1 MSLSTLLN
9 HWRADPS
16 IAPHIASWETVP
28 KRSPVFVSPPDILHP
43 ALRSSLEERRIHK
56 LYKHQHLAWDA
67 AQNGKNVAVVTGTAS
82 GKTLAYTLPVVDDLL
97 KNEQRRALFL
107 FPTKALARDQLNALK
122 ASFPL
127 STAPYDGDTPQNH
140 RKQIRQ
146 NARLILSNPD
156 MLHLGIL
163 PHHTNWELFFS
174 HLGYVVIDE
183 MHIYRGVF
191 GSHVANVIRRL
202 KRVAA
207 HYGSQPQFLLTS
219 ATIGNPQELAEA
231 LTEEPVTV
239 IDEDFSARGERH
251 FLIYNPPVIDETLGL
266 RAGMQNESVRLVS
279 DLFSYD
285 IQTILFGRSRRSVE
299 FMLAQLKGKISPT
312 ENVLR
317 AYRSGYLPAQRR
329 EIEKGLREGEVRVV
343 TATTALEL
351 GIDIGGMGAAVL
363 AGYPGTIAG
372 TWQQAGRAGRTEK
385 PSLSIL
391 VVSSNPLDQFLAHHP
406 AYFFERSPEHAL
418 LDPDNLLILLKHI
431 QCAAFEL
438 PFREGE
444 KYGDLSLSQTLEFL
458 DFLQKQGALYLSQ
471 NTYYWMDKGYPA
483 SEISLRATSSD
494 QITLIHTDLHGT
506 QETIGTVDMDSAHW
520 MVHPGA
526 IYLHEGEDFKVEDLD
541 LEGNKAY
548 LVDAY
553 GDYYTEPEKQ
563 TSVECLTL
571 RGEEDVPGGKIY
583 HGELSVTRQ
592 VVGFKKINWQWYEIL
607 GREPL
612 HLPSTTLET
621 TGFWLSLSERTIQ
634 TLQSSGTW
642 SSGSIDYGPRW
653 PSIRKIVLERDQNK
667 CQACGKRWD
676 QAQLHIHHKQPL
688 RSFRSLQEANQLDN
702 LITLCPRCHQRVEN
716 VVRVKSGLS
725 GLSYLLH
732 NLAPLLLMCDSH
744 DLGVHA
750 DPASPLGDNL
760 PTVVIHEQIP
770 AGIGFSKRLFERH
783 DELINQAY
791 ELVRSCPCLD
801 GCPSCV
807 GPGGELGSGGKSETL
822 AILEELILL
831 T

>member
-1 MSLSTLLN
+1 MSLSALLN
-9 HWRADPS
+9 YWRADPS
-16 IAPHIASWETVP
+16 IAPHIASWETFP
-28 KRSPVFVSPPDILHP
+28 QRSAVFVSPPNSLHP
-43 ALRSSLEERRIHK
+43 DLLSSLKESGIK
-56 LYKHQHLAWDA
+56 NLYKHQHLVWESV
-67 AQNGKNVAVVTGTAS
+67 QKGENVAVVTGTAS
-82 GKTLAYTLPVVDDLL
+82 GKTLAYTLPVVNSLL
-97 KNEQRRALFL
+97 KNERRRALFL
-107 FPTKALARDQLNALK
+107 FPTKALAHDQLNALK

-127 STAPYDGDTPQNH
+127 PTAPYDGDTPQRH
-140 RKQIRQ
+140 RRGIRE

-163 PHHTNWELFFS
+163 PHHTNWEQFFS
-174 HLGYVVIDE
+174 QLTYVVIDE

-191 GSHVANVIRRL
+191 GSHVANAIRRL
-202 KRVAA
+202 KRVAE

-219 ATIGNPQELAEA
+219 ATIGNPQELAET
-231 LTEEPVTV
+231 LIEEPVTI
-239 IDEDFSARGERH
+239 IDKDYSARGERH
-251 FLIYNPPVIDETLGL
+251 FLIYNPPVIDEQLGL

-299 FMLAQLKGKISPT
+299 FMLAQLREKLDPDGDA
-312 ENVLR
+312 LR
-317 AYRSGYLPAQRR
+317 AYRSGYLPTLRR
-329 EIEKGLREGEVRVV
+329 EIERGLRQGEVRVV

-406 AYFFERSPEHAL
+406 DYFFKRSPEHAL

-438 PFREGE
+438 PFQEGE
-444 KYGDLSLSQTLEFL
+444 HYGDLSLSQTLEFL
-458 DFLQKQGALYLSQ
+458 DFLQQQGTLHVSQ
-471 NTYYWMDKGYPA
+471 DTYYWMDKGYPA
-483 SEISLRATSSD
+483 SGISLRTTGSD
-494 QITLIHTDLHGT
+494 QISLIYTDLHGSRK
-506 QETIGTVDMDSAHW
+506 TIGTIDQESAHW
-520 MVHPGA
+520 MVHSGA
-526 IYLHEGEDFKVEDLD
+526 IYLHEGEDYKVEDLD
-541 LEGNKAY
+541 LDENKAF
-548 LVDAY
+548 LIDAF
-553 GDYYTEPEKQ
+553 GDYYTEPIKQ
-563 TSVECLTL
+563 SSVECLALLNEQETM
-571 RGEEDVPGGKIY
+571 GGKIS
-583 HGELSVTRQ
+583 HGELSVTKQ
-592 VVGFKKINWQWYEIL
+592 VIGYKKINWGRYEIMGQDSL
-607 GREPL
+607 D
-612 HLPSTTLET
+612 LPPTTLET
-621 TGFWLSLSERTIQ
+621 TGYWLSLSEETIHA
-634 TLQSSGTW
+634 LQSSGTW
-642 SSGSIDYGPRW
+642 NSGLMDYGPHW
-653 PSIRKIVLERDQNK
+653 PTTRKLVLERDQNK

-676 QAQLHIHHKQPL
+676 ESQLHIHHKKPL
-688 RSFRSLQEANQLDN
+688 RSFHSSQEANQLDN

-716 VVRVKSGLS
+716 IVRVKSGLS

-750 DPASPLGDNL
+750 DPESVLGDGL

-770 AGIGFSKRLFERH
+770 AGIGFSKRLYERH
-783 DELINQAY
+783 EELINQAF
-791 ELVRSCPCLD
+791 ELVCSCPCQD

-822 AILEELILL
+822 AILHEL
-831 T
+831 TFQS